1 MSDADRVEL
10 HILLPSRLGEQ
21 LSAAAARGPSK
32 AAIIAKALDAWFA
45 RKGHDELEIRFAKRL
60 DHLTNQITRIERNSN
75 ILIESL
81 SLLIRYTLTV
91 SAPVGELS
99 DEERK
104 LGRDRFEEFAER
116 VAQQL
121 ATGRR
126 TIGGEEDDE

>member
-1 MSDADRVEL
+1 MSQVDF
-10 HILLPSRLGEQ
+10 HILLPPELGEQ
-21 LSAAAARGPSK
+21 LNAAAARGPSK
-32 AAIIAKALDAWFA
+32 AAIIAKALAAWFA
-45 RKGHDELEIRFAKRL
+45 RKGEDELEIRFAKRL
-60 DHLTNQITRIERNSN
+60 DSLTIQITRIERNSN

-91 SAPVGELS
+91 TAPVGQLS

-126 TIGGEEDDE
+126 TLGRDEDDE

>member
-1 MSDADRVEL
+1 
-10 HILLPSRLGEQ
+10 
-21 LSAAAARGPSK
+21 
-32 AAIIAKALDAWFA
+32 LDS
-45 RKGHDELEIRFAKRL
+45 
-60 DHLTNQITRIERNSN
+60 LTNQITRVERNSN

-91 SAPVGELS
+91 TAPVGQLS

-126 TIGGEEDDE
+126 TLGGDEDDE